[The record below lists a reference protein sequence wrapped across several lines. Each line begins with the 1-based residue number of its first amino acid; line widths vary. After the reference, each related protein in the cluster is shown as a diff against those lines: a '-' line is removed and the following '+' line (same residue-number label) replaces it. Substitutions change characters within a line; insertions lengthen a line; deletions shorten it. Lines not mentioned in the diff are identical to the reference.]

1 MIGHGTLLQNRYR
14 VSQQTAKGG
23 MGAVYLALDERFH
36 STVAIKETFF
46 FDNPTLRKAFEREAH
61 LLNHLRHA
69 ALPKVSDHFIE
80 GNGQYLVMEF
90 IQGADLAQLL
100 QERGGALP
108 LADVLRWADELLD
121 ALDYLHTQNPPVI
134 HRDIKP
140 QNIKLTPRGQ
150 IILLDFGLA
159 KGTPEQMHGSVAHSI
174 VGYSPHYASLEQVH
188 GAGTDACSDL
198 YSLGAT
204 LYHLLTGIMPVATL
218 TRASAFINNQPD
230 PLVPV
235 HIANP
240 LVPLAVSKVI
250 QSAMAQKSTMRPRS
264 AAVMREML
272 RQAAKALPHSIT
284 GAAHTAHSAPHAIA
298 VADAPTASGETTITE
313 FARRAP
319 FVQQARTAHETTVEA
334 AAHKD
339 KESLGE
345 GIIKVATHVQSMT
358 KVATH
363 VPTSHEPHA
372 RKLPAK
378 LLVIAAVLVLCAAAA
393 LTLRPVSNSPVAKV
407 EAQADNSLNANASA
421 PLDANAQAQTATTTS
436 NANASENPAA
446 SVSASPTPEVIQSST
461 VSPAN
466 AAPATTN
473 APAPVAAQTPVA
485 TNNVAN
491 NPPASN
497 EHPAT
502 PAVSAPTENPP
513 VPVAQKPAQNQ
524 QPAFNNADFEE
535 ATRRT
540 AEMLK
545 RSMAG
550 QQPNNGQPPPM
561 GGWPPPQQGGSSGG
575 FPPPRPRP

>member
-14 VSQQTAKGG
+14 VSQQIAKGG

-61 LLNHLRHA
+61 LLNHLRHP

-100 QERGGALP
+100 QERSGALP

-140 QNIKLTPRGQ
+140 QNIKLTTRGQ

-159 KGTPEQMHGSVAHSI
+159 KGTPEQMHGSSVTHSV

-218 TRASAFINNQPD
+218 TRAAAFINNQPD
-230 PLVPV
+230 PLVPAHV
-235 HIANP
+235 ANTR
-240 LVPLAVSKVI
+240 VPVAVSKVI
-250 QSAMAQKSTMRPRS
+250 QRAMAQKSTMRPRS
-264 AAVMREML
+264 AAEMRDLL
-272 RQAAKALPHSIT
+272 RQAAKAMQ
-284 GAAHTAHSAPHAIA
+284 HTAHNSSHSTVVMPAP
-298 VADAPTASGETTITE
+298 VASGDTTITE
-313 FARRAP
+313 FARQVPLAP
-319 FVQQARTAHETTVEA
+319 QARMPSETTIEA
-334 AAHKD
+334 PANKD
-339 KESLGE
+339 KESRQQ
-345 GIIKVATHVQSMT
+345 GIT

-363 VPTSHEPHA
+363 VPTSHEQPA

-393 LTLRPVSNSPVAKV
+393 FTLRPVSNSPAAKV
-407 EAQADNSLNANASA
+407 EAQADNSLNANVSA
-421 PLDANAQAQTATTTS
+421 PLDSNAQTQTATTTTS
-436 NANASENPAA
+436 NTNASENPAA

-461 VSPAN
+461 ASPAN
-466 AAPATTN
+466 AAPVATI
-473 APAPVAAQTPVA
+473 APASVVAQPNVA
-485 TNNVAN
+485 TNNVASN
-491 NPPASN
+491 SPASN
-497 EHPAT
+497 ERPAT
-502 PAVSAPTENPP
+502 PAASAPTENPP
-513 VPVAQKPAQNQ
+513 APVAQKPAQNQ
-524 QPAFNNADFEE
+524 QPAFNNADLEE
-535 ATRRT
+535 AARRT

-561 GGWPPPQQGGSSGG
+561 VGGWPPPPQQGGGGGGG